1 MKEKLNNLKQKSL
14 CFINKAKDFVQEKP
28 LLTAQ
33 IIVAVVAVIFI
44 VIVMS

>member
-14 CFINKAKDFVQEKP
+14 CLINKAKDFVQEKP

-33 IIVAVVAVIFI
+33 IIVAAVAVIAILFL
-44 VIVMS
+44 S

>member
-14 CFINKAKDFVQEKP
+14 CLINKYKDFVQEKP

-33 IIVAVVAVIFI
+33 IIVTAVAVIFI

>member
-14 CFINKAKDFVQEKP
+14 CFISKAKDFVQEKP

-33 IIVAVVAVIFI
+33 IIVAAVAVIAILFL
-44 VIVMS
+44 S